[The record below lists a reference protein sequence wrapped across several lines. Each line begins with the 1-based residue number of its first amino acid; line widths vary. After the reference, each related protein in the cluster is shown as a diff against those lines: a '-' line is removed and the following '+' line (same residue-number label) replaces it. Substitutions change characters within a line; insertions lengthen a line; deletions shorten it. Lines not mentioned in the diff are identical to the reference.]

1 MNKMIIITRIQGSIT
16 LAQLNTPLAWLKRFG
31 FASLINGVIF
41 LVMSMIALLSD
52 LNVSRTIAGG
62 SAGTWYVMGY
72 LLLGIVGV
80 VGIFISGAAYY
91 LFAQANAG
99 NVYNGKLAWLHL
111 IFMDVGA
118 VGTSLLLAWAGY
130 GAAAM
135 LRAQVETES
144 VHLFLAQFENPI
156 AVLMVVAGLG
166 ALAGIV
172 NLAATLASRKK

>member
-1 MNKMIIITRIQGSIT
+1 
-16 LAQLNTPLAWLKRFG
+16 
-31 FASLINGVIF
+31 
-41 LVMSMIALLSD
+41 MSMIALLSE

-80 VGIFISGAAYY
+80 VGIFLSGAAYY

-99 NVYNGKLAWLHL
+99 NIFNTKLAWVHL
-111 IFMDVGA
+111 VFMDVGA
-118 VGTSLLLAWAGY
+118 VATSLLLAWAGY

-135 LRAQVETES
+135 LRDGVEQGL
-144 VHLFLAQFENPI
+144 VHVYLVQFEEPI
-156 AVLMVVAGLG
+156 AVFMVLAGLG

>member
-1 MNKMIIITRIQGSIT
+1 
-16 LAQLNTPLAWLKRFG
+16 
-31 FASLINGVIF
+31 
-41 LVMSMIALLSD
+41 MIALLSE

-80 VGIFISGAAYY
+80 VGIFLSGAAYY

-99 NVYNGKLAWLHL
+99 NIFNTKLAWVHL
-111 IFMDVGA
+111 VFMDVGA
-118 VGTSLLLAWAGY
+118 VATSLLLAWAGY

-135 LRAQVETES
+135 LRDGVEQGL
-144 VHLFLAQFENPI
+144 VHLYLVQFEEPI
-156 AVLMVVAGLG
+156 AVFMVLAGLG